1 MDNQERWAHESETI
15 CPWYRE
21 MLEKWLQENTF
32 FTKEEKFQAK
42 SVKKLCS
49 GKQVF
54 DVAQIDLFSIV
65 GYQKNTKK
73 TLLKIMA
80 MPLMQHEG
88 DIFNDAVRIAALTI
102 DIRFHQDEL
111 FYRRHMPSRGIFRH
125 TVLL

>member
-1 MDNQERWAHESETI
+1 
-15 CPWYRE
+15 

-32 FTKEEKFQAK
+32 LTKDEKFQAK

-49 GKQVF
+49 GFTNFFFRLLKMR
-54 DVAQIDLFSIV
+54 ILV

-88 DIFNDAVRIAALTI
+88 DLFNDGVRIAALTI

-111 FYRRHMPSRGIFRH
+111 YYRRHMPSRGIFRH